1 MSHALGINLS
11 EQFTQTDQTLIRRIA
26 AGDEDALRELFA
38 MHGTMMRAFALRLT
52 RDEAL
57 ADEAVQ
63 ESLLA
68 TWQSAGRFRAE
79 SKVRTWLLGIVHHK
93 AVNLLRMRADL
104 SLDEETAELTVL
116 PESLH
121 GQIERNDSRRLMRA
135 AIDSLPLE
143 QRAVLDLFFYQG
155 YRLEEI
161 AEILACPPGTV
172 KSRLF
177 NARNSL
183 KGILARA
190 GMGLED
196 L

>member
-1 MSHALGINLS
+1 MTQALRIILS
-11 EQFTQTDQTLIRRIA
+11 EPLAPTDQTLIRRIA

-38 MHGTMMRAFALRLT
+38 QHGSMMRAFALRLT
-52 RDEAL
+52 RDESL

-63 ESLLA
+63 ESLVA
-68 TWQSAGRFRAE
+68 VWRGAARFRAE
-79 SKVRTWLLGIVHHK
+79 GKTRTWLLGIVHHK
-93 AVNLLRMRADL
+93 SIDLMRTRSDL
-104 SLDEETAELTVL
+104 SLDNEVGELPAIHESPGGLAELSDT
-116 PESLH
+116 
-121 GQIERNDSRRLMRA
+121 RRRMQA
-135 AIDSLPLE
+135 AICALPVE

-161 AEILACPPGTV
+161 AEILDCPTGTV

-177 NARNSL
+177 NARNAL
-183 KGILARA
+183 KGILSRA